1 MKVRTHIAMNGY
13 NSGVV
18 LDLPDDEAASL
29 IAQNFA
35 TAAVDDDTAAVI
47 ESATIEA
54 PENAAAPKPRAR
66 KAPARKAEQ

>member
-1 MKVRTHIAMNGY
+1 VKVRTHIAMNGY
-13 NSGVV
+13 SSGAV

-29 IAQNFA
+29 IAQNLA
-35 TAAVDDDTAAVI
+35 TAAVDDTAAVI

>member
-1 MKVRTHIAMNGY
+1 VKVRTHIAMNGY

-35 TAAVDDDTAAVI
+35 TAAVDDTAAVI

>member
-13 NSGVV
+13 SSGAV

-35 TAAVDDDTAAVI
+35 TPATSGDAPVI

-66 KAPARKAEQ
+66 KASARKAEQ